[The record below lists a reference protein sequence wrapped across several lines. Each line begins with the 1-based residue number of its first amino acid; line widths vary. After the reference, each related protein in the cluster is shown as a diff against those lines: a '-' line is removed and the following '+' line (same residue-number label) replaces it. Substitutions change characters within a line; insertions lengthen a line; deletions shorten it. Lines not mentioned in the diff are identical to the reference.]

1 MVDVDTFLT
10 TLYVMVDDFCH
21 SHPPKDRRGGP
32 EPSLTP
38 SEVVT
43 LAIFSRWN
51 RFSSERNFYRYARRH
66 LRDAFPTLPHRS
78 QFNRLVRSH
87 LDLIEAVALHLAEAM
102 EAQKCAYEAL
112 DSSAMPVR
120 DAKRRG
126 SGWLAGCADIG
137 WSNRLGWYEGFRLLM
152 AVNPVGVIRGFG
164 FGSASTTDQQ
174 VAETFFAVRH
184 RPERRLP
191 SVGLAS
197 QGPYVADKGFEGIE
211 NHRRWVDHYG
221 AQVIHPPKRNSR
233 RPWSKRLRRWVASI
247 RQIVECVYDKLF
259 NTFGLEEERP
269 HDMAGLRA
277 RLAARV
283 ALHNFCIWLNEQ
295 LSRPRLAFA
304 DLLSW

>member
-32 EPSLTP
+32 EASLTP

-43 LAIFSRWN
+43 PAIFSRWN

-152 AVNPVGVIRGFG
+152 AVNPVGV
-164 FGSASTTDQQ
+164 STLW
-174 VAETFFAVRH
+174 E
-184 RPERRLP
+184 
-191 SVGLAS
+191 S
-197 QGPYVADKGFEGIE
+197 
-211 NHRRWVDHYG
+211 
-221 AQVIHPPKRNSR
+221 
-233 RPWSKRLRRWVASI
+233 
-247 RQIVECVYDKLF
+247 
-259 NTFGLEEERP
+259 
-269 HDMAGLRA
+269 
-277 RLAARV
+277 
-283 ALHNFCIWLNEQ
+283 
-295 LSRPRLAFA
+295 
-304 DLLSW
+304 